1 MGIINCA
8 GCWSQPWPGFSQPW
22 SNDKLSRCP
31 TITIPPRQH
40 PAPPKQPPAR
50 NGKQWVSQLDT
61 WVVSI
66 LTLRLFNCFKLVF
79 SQNCGSND
87 ELTVNIALPLDSFDS
102 VCRNN
107 FSSDQKSGHFVP
119 IISGRNAQIV
129 GDCSVS
135 AGYVICATA
144 SASEWW
150 RKFPYALYIT
160 KFCSVH
166 CKCSKFEV

>member
-1 MGIINCA
+1 MPAAGPSLGQGFLSPDQTINCH
-8 GCWSQPWPGFSQPW
+8 GV
-22 SNDKLSRCP
+22 
-31 TITIPPRQH
+31 PPSPSH

-50 NGKQWVSQLDT
+50 NRRQWVSQLDT

-66 LTLRLFNCFKLVF
+66 STLCLFNCFKLVF